1 LVSTQLDIPALI
13 RNPSKI
19 GEEEILMLREELNNS
34 PWCATFQVLLAKG
47 YANVDS
53 YQQNKHL
60 RLASTYIGDR
70 VMLFNLMNDL
80 QEGASL
86 KGEDR
91 VVEVFDA
98 EEAEPI
104 EDEVLDAEEAEP
116 IADEVLDAEEAEHIV
131 DEVPDAEEVETVT
144 AEIKTV
150 VENEEKLVA
159 EAVVVP
165 VIQEEIE
172 AIDPVSELTHESKV
186 EVSEKPEDEGLAPQ
200 ENIQNKE
207 ASPQEPAKVETSD
220 VPSVAEKIDFDKIVK
235 YDPLKE
241 LEALKV
247 RVAPQ
252 KKPLSFDT
260 VIYNTEEELS
270 KLIEQKEEAEKK
282 GEQDFTAWLNNVG
295 DDKKDTTPLSKS
307 PDKVQLLLDQF
318 LATKRKRP
326 IQNRTF
332 YSAQNKAEESE
343 VDSMDVLSET
353 LLELYVKQGHHGKA
367 IAGYEKLSLQNPKKS
382 AYFAARITELEQL
395 QKE

>member
-1 LVSTQLDIPALI
+1 MVSTQLDIPALI

-19 GEEEILMLREELNNS
+19 GEEEILMLREELKNS

-86 KGEDR
+86 NGEDR

-98 EEAEPI
+98 EETEPI
-104 EDEVLDAEEAEP
+104 VNEVL
-116 IADEVLDAEEAEHIV
+116 
-131 DEVPDAEEVETVT
+131 DAEEVETVT

-150 VENEEKLVA
+150 DENEEKLVA
-159 EAVVVP
+159 EEVVVP

-172 AIDPVSELTHESKV
+172 AIDPVSELTHETKV
-186 EVSEKPEDEGLAPQ
+186 EVSEKPEDEGIAPE

-382 AYFAARITELEQL
+382 AYFAARLTELEQL

>member
-13 RNPSKI
+13 QNPSKI
-19 GEEEILMLREELNNS
+19 GEEEILMLREELKNS
-34 PWCATFQVLLAKG
+34 PWCATFQVLIAKG
-47 YANVDS
+47 YANVNS
-53 YQQNKHL
+53 YKQNKYL

-70 VMLFNLMNDL
+70 VVLFNLMNDL
-80 QEGASL
+80 QERASL

-91 VVEVFDA
+91 VVEV
-98 EEAEPI
+98 
-104 EDEVLDAEEAEP
+104 LDAEEAEP
-116 IADEVLDAEEAEHIV
+116 IANEVLDAEE
-131 DEVPDAEEVETVT
+131 VEPVT
-144 AEIKTV
+144 AEVKTLV
-150 VENEEKLVA
+150 KNEEKLVT
-159 EAVVVP
+159 EEIVVP
-165 VIQEEIE
+165 VIQEDID
-172 AIDPVSELTHESKV
+172 AIAPVSDITEEPKV
-186 EVSEKPEDEGLAPQ
+186 EVSEKSGDEGITPQ
-200 ENIQNKE
+200 ENIKDKE
-207 ASPQEPAKVETSD
+207 ASPQEPVKVETSN
-220 VPSVAEKIDFDKIVK
+220 VSSVAEKIDFDKIVK

-282 GEQDFTAWLNNVG
+282 GEQDFTGWLNNVG
-295 DDKKDTTPLSKS
+295 DDKKDTTPLGKS